1 MLLGSADFILMAVF
15 TLHLL
20 PAYVLLGLSPPMPL
34 CNTLRAMVSINYQ
47 SLFVFAD
54 IKTGYEGYEDNA
66 KYLDVFGL
74 TGGVVNRKIMDLV
87 FLGCALM
94 FYGWVCPK
102 LTPYLPEGSIK
113 KFWILKFDTKKYSTI
128 SNSLLCLLPSFMF
141 CSVMDFRV

>member
-1 MLLGSADFILMAVF
+1 
-15 TLHLL
+15 
-20 PAYVLLGLSPPMPL
+20 MPL

-87 FLGCALM
+87 FFGLR
-94 FYGWVCPK
+94 
-102 LTPYLPEGSIK
+102 PYVLRMGVSQIDPIPAGG
-113 KFWILKFDTKKYSTI
+113 
-128 SNSLLCLLPSFMF
+128 
-141 CSVMDFRV
+141 